1 MRAKLEQ
8 EYKLK
13 QNNAQEIS
21 EQLETFKVS
30 FIKQLK
36 EEMLEGEL
44 IKRQT
49 EEDLER
55 EKQREIQRQ
64 QKVAQ
69 MRADLA
75 NANSELMKIKE
86 AERLKEIEEEKKIE

>member
-1 MRAKLEQ
+1 
-8 EYKLK
+8 
-13 QNNAQEIS
+13 
-21 EQLETFKVS
+21 
-30 FIKQLK
+30 
-36 EEMLEGEL
+36 MLEGEL

-69 MRADLA
+69 MRADLSEA
-75 NANSELMKIKE
+75 NKQLMKIKE
-86 AERLKEIEEEKKIE
+86 AERLKEIEEEKKIDAFAKKREQLETMKKEREE